1 MDRAILRPMVGGCR
15 RGGFAALRP
24 TASQCPAVTTDDS
37 ASFLLPGLVHQFG
50 NILLTVQGNLM
61 HLDGA
66 DLERV
71 QADVLSAAKRGGG
84 SLQVMRCL
92 LNAGSLE
99 PTLAQDLLRQ
109 VVDLG
114 SVAARERGLALAIDT
129 EGADPF
135 WAPAMPFVQLC
146 CATMQ
151 AWVTG
156 VPAGAEGRIEITATG
171 GADSPYQLQVRFGAA
186 SSSLSFPL
194 ELDQICERIQHVLP
208 NIQMHV
214 EVETDGDAAFV
225 RIASANSCAT
235 WKPPA
240 QL

>member
-1 MDRAILRPMVGGCR
+1 MLGGCR
-15 RGGFAALRP
+15 RGGSAALRP
-24 TASQCPAVTTDDS
+24 IASQGPAVTTDDS

-66 DLERV
+66 DLARV

-114 SVAARERGLALAIDT
+114 SVAARERGLALTLDAA
-129 EGADPF
+129 GADPF
-135 WAPAMPFVQLC
+135 WAPAMPFVQLS
-146 CATMQ
+146 CATLQ

-156 VPAGAEGRIEITATG
+156 IPAGAQGQIGITATG
-171 GADSPYQLQVRFGAA
+171 GADTPYQLKVRFDAA
-186 SSSLSFPL
+186 SDSLSFPL
-194 ELDQICERIQHVLP
+194 EVGQICERIQQAVP
-208 NIQMHV
+208 NIPMHIDV
-214 EVETDGDAAFV
+214 EDDGDAGFV
-225 RIASANSCAT
+225 RIAAANSSAT

>member
-1 MDRAILRPMVGGCR
+1 MLGGCR
-15 RGGFAALRP
+15 RGGSAALRP
-24 TASQCPAVTTDDS
+24 TASQGPAVTTDDS

-92 LNAGSLE
+92 LNAGSSE
-99 PTLAQDLLRQ
+99 PTIAQDLLRQ

-114 SVAARERGLALAIDT
+114 SVAARERGLALVFDAA
-129 EGADPF
+129 GADPF

-146 CATMQ
+146 CAAIQ
-151 AWVTG
+151 AWVTEI
-156 VPAGAEGRIEITATG
+156 PAGAEGQIGITATG
-171 GADSPYQLQVRFGAA
+171 GVDTPYELKFRFDAA
-186 SSSLSFPL
+186 PGSLSFPL
-194 ELDQICERIQHVLP
+194 ELAQICERIQGASRSIP
-208 NIQMHV
+208 MHIDV
-214 EVETDGDAAFV
+214 ENDGDTALV